1 MTRHTQ
7 LIAVTVAAMA
17 FATGCATTGSD
28 TTSPTP
34 TPSAT
39 GSPSSTTGSSPSATA
54 GPQPSPEK
62 TSGVVNYSITGWST
76 TPLELGS
83 KLGQVPSA
91 TLESVEIGK
100 HSEGFTRISFR
111 FRDALPSCRLAYV
124 PEFRGTD
131 DKVVPVAGN
140 AKLSAVLHT
149 AAGPMG
155 KTVKPTGDG
164 KPTVQAVVKYDD
176 FEGYLAY
183 GIGIQVAPDS
193 DQVRPFR
200 CGRLQHT
207 DTTEAPFVVFVDV
220 QD

>member
-1 MTRHTQ
+1 MTSRHTQ

-17 FATGCATTGSD
+17 FATGCATTGS
-28 TTSPTP
+28 TTSP

-39 GSPSSTTGSSPSATA
+39 GTTPSATESPA
-54 GPQPSPEK
+54 ASPQSSP
-62 TSGVVNYSITGWST
+62 TSDVANYSITDWST

-83 KLGQVPSA
+83 KLGQMPSA
-91 TLESVEIGK
+91 TLASVEIGK
-100 HSEGFTRISFR
+100 HPEASPSFTRISFR

-183 GIGIQVAPDS
+183 GIGIQVAANS
-193 DQVRPFR
+193 DQTRPVR

-207 DTTEAPFVVFVDV
+207 DTTDAPYVVFVDV